1 MKALLDAAVAIH
13 TEYISKMIDSA
24 KAVGQL
30 EINLRIKQLRHKFL
44 DLIAKISLAWIVIA
58 EVKLGGL
65 PTALNLSRVELST
78 KLANRGIFYVDH

>member
-58 EVKLGGL
+58 EVKLDGL
-65 PTALNLSRVELST
+65 PTALNLSRDELST